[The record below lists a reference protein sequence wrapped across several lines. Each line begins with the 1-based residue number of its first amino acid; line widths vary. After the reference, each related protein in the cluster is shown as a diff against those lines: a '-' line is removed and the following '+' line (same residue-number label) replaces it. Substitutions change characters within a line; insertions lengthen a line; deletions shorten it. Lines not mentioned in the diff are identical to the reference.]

1 VGKRRKGREI
11 VLQSLYASL
20 ISGARL
26 DDALADQLARRE
38 SNDDTAVFAR
48 DLAGKITA
56 HRTDLDA
63 WQRALVARGWSP
75 DRVGTLEKVILTIGL
90 AELRH
95 SPDVPWRVVINEA
108 LELTR
113 RYCEDEAV
121 GFINGVLDQAA
132 AETYPESH
140 GKAAPRTSG
149 PEDKGETP

>member
-1 VGKRRKGREI
+1 MGKRRKGREI

-26 DDALADQLARRE
+26 DDALADQLVRRE
-38 SNDDTAVFAR
+38 SNDETAVFAR

-63 WQRALVARGWSP
+63 WQRTLVGRGWSP

-113 RYCEDEAV
+113 RYCEDDAV

-132 AETYPESH
+132 AETYPDLHPKGS
-140 GKAAPRTSG
+140 SG
-149 PEDKGETP
+149 RRDPGGTA

>member
-20 ISGARL
+20 ISGAAL
-26 DDALADQLARRE
+26 GDALEDQLLRRD
-38 SNDDTAVFAR
+38 SADDTAVFAR
-48 DLAGKITA
+48 DLAAKISA

-63 WQRALVARGWSP
+63 WLRTLVSRGWNP
-75 DRVGTLEKVILTIGL
+75 DRLGMLERVILVMGL

-113 RYCEDEAV
+113 RYCEDDAV
-121 GFINGVLDQAA
+121 GFINGVLDAAA
-132 AETYPESH
+132 AETYPDLH
-140 GKAAPRTSG
+140 GAGGQA
-149 PEDKGETP
+149 